1 MIIKIYILFP
11 SSLWDICGF
20 SDYIMLIEIT
30 IKTLPLHTNKQTK
43 KIFIIQDLPK
53 KPLTCTLKIEKA
65 LVKTNTNSTLF
76 FAKPRQKLK
85 MMMLLTYVRT
95 LNLNFEQLE
104 RLASCATKPR
114 LMKARVLFDI

>member
-1 MIIKIYILFP
+1 MVVKIYILFP

-30 IKTLPLHTNKQTK
+30 IKTNKK
-43 KIFIIQDLPK
+43 KSSLFKIYQK

-85 MMMLLTYVRT
+85 MMMLLLLTYVRT